1 MAIIT
6 CPECGKELS
15 SLAKACPYCGYRPQ
29 KSKNIISWCKI
40 AFCSINIFYL
50 YKRLFTKS
58 LLNVDYKMALYYIRN
73 RTFDGYD
80 DYNFI
85 SPVKLA
91 LQGTNEV
98 IFFLVVAMI
107 VFCLMSILYILK
119 SNFLKSSICFS
130 LVPILYE
137 TLLIVADK
145 DLNITAGPYGFYPLS
160 RMAFGLIIVAFEIFI
175 YKKYPREDNSIKT
188 KELKE
193 SLSDEV

>member
-1 MAIIT
+1 
-6 CPECGKELS
+6 
-15 SLAKACPYCGYRPQ
+15 
-29 KSKNIISWCKI
+29 
-40 AFCSINIFYL
+40 
-50 YKRLFTKS
+50 
-58 LLNVDYKMALYYIRN
+58 MALYYIRN

-145 DLNITAGPYGFYPLS
+145 DINVTAGPYGFYPLS
-160 RMAFGLIIVAFEIFI
+160 RMAFGLIIVVFEIFI
-175 YKKYPREDNSIKT
+175 YKKYLREDNSIKT
-188 KELKE
+188 KESKE
-193 SLSDEV
+193 SLGDEV

>member
-107 VFCLMSILYILK
+107 FFCLTSILYILK

-137 TLLIVADK
+137 ILLIVADQ
-145 DLNITAGPYGFYPLS
+145 DLNVSTGPYGFYPLS
-160 RMAFGLIIVAFEIFI
+160 RTAFGLIIVAFEFFI
-175 YKKYPREDNSIKT
+175 YKKYLKEDNSIKT
-188 KELKE
+188 KEPEEPLNY
-193 SLSDEV
+193 EV